1 MELFNDGGYLRQTA
15 SSLSLQRML
24 ATVGF
29 TGTNG
34 MQSHPPTQNNSKQ
47 AATHIHDL
55 QNAPDHII
63 CRRNDQGKVGF

>member
-29 TGTNG
+29 TGNG
-34 MQSHPPTQNNSKQ
+34 IQSHPPTQYNSKE
-47 AATHIHDL
+47 AANDIDDL
-55 QNAPDHII
+55 QNAPDHSI
-63 CRRNDQGKVGF
+63 CSRNGQGKVGF